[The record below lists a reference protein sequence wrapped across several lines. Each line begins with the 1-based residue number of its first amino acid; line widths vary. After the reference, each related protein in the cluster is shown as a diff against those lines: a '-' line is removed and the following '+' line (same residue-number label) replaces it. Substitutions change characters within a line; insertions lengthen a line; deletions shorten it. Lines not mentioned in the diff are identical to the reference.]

1 MREFVAVESETRSS
15 CFGVELEVSLLFPA
29 LGFSIDFCGA
39 RSADWFTLWEKD
51 CGPCHSLGGITR
63 QFSLYPIPFPVSIQI
78 SIPFGMDRL
87 GFEKSVPKAQSVSW
101 MKLSCRPVFPLL
113 ALWEKKILE
122 LQQVQAFIRT
132 TFPSGT
138 PA

>member
-1 MREFVAVESETRSS
+1 LAFPLIFAEREALIGSLSGRRIAVRAIPWAGSQGN
-15 CFGVELEVSLLFPA
+15 F
-29 LGFSIDFCGA
+29 
-39 RSADWFTLWEKD
+39 
-51 CGPCHSLGGITR
+51 HST
-63 QFSLYPIPFPVSIQI
+63 QSPFPCQSKFPFPLAWIASVSK
-78 SIPFGMDRL
+78 
-87 GFEKSVPKAQSVSW
+87 KSVPKGQSVSW